1 MPDLTDQTPSS
12 ETAPGQTS
20 GEGTAP
26 ASATVESTPPSVSPA
41 VPEDYKAKFSASTAE
56 NQRLRSALDQ
66 KQREML
72 QMQQIMSTQVQP
84 QQPLAPPPDDQ
95 IYNQFTDSVL
105 DRNVA
110 GLKQH
115 DRHVVDQAKR
125 EIVGEMQNQTAYQ
138 ARINNSLAVVAPVF
152 AQGDTPLAQATIANY
167 ARMMNDPVYSQTIEP
182 AEVQVPGST
191 VRINPH
197 IMREAVKE
205 AKLQILEKSSSANLT
220 ARRTDTDS
228 PESAGGASNA
238 DTKPKFDSRNHLTED
253 ERDYCNSTGTK
264 YETYWKYMKDDI
276 REERLATGKPTK
288 PRKR

>member
-26 ASATVESTPPSVSPA
+26 ASATVESTPPSVPPA
-41 VPEDYKAKFSASTAE
+41 VPEDYKTKFSASTAE

-72 QMQQIMSTQVQP
+72 QMQQILSTQVQP

-125 EIVGEMQNQTAYQ
+125 EIVTELQGQSAQQ
-138 ARINNSLAVVAPVF
+138 ARINASLAYIAPVF
-152 AQGDTPLAQATIANY
+152 AQGDTPLTQASLVHYT
-167 ARMMNDPVYSQTIEP
+167 RMMNDPNYAYTIEP
-182 AEVQVPGST
+182 AEVLVPGTT

-197 IMREAVKE
+197 LMREAVKE
-205 AKLQILEKSSSANLT
+205 AKLQILEKSGSANLT
-220 ARRTDTDS
+220 ARRTDIDS

-253 ERDYCNSTGTK
+253 ERDYCNSTNTK

-276 REERLATGKPTK
+276 REERLASGKAVA
-288 PRKR
+288 RKRK